1 MLALRPAA
9 AHGCSEHH
17 KAPTNDADLDDQPPL
32 HSHPVPSAISTV
44 QSTPPTHLSGGNFMK
59 HVWQPSMRL
68 IPPNQPPSSKHDG
81 PAGAGLQHL
90 QHRQLLLHLQSLSSV
105 VISNVDEALNICR
118 DHTFSTTTHTPPSTT
133 PRSQSIAAGAHPELL
148 FIINILNI
156 TSFPESTPSSI
167 WRLPPWT
174 AMMACPVAC
183 PMPHTTCHP

>member
-1 MLALRPAA
+1 
-9 AHGCSEHH
+9 
-17 KAPTNDADLDDQPPL
+17 
-32 HSHPVPSAISTV
+32 
-44 QSTPPTHLSGGNFMK
+44 
-59 HVWQPSMRL
+59 MRL

-81 PAGAGLQHL
+81 PAGAGLQHP
-90 QHRQLLLHLQSLSSV
+90 QHRQLLLHLQSLPSV
-105 VISNVDEALNICR
+105 VISNVDEALNIRR

-133 PRSQSIAAGAHPELL
+133 PSPTAAGAHPELL

-183 PMPHTTCHP
+183 PMPHTTCHPHPTPCHTTPHRTTCLTPHHTTPHPTYGSPSGIPCGSPPYGLWPLPTP